1 MIKNVVVISIMFLIG
16 FREEI
21 SVFII
26 ILRLGVLFIILKKNI
41 GKKEKV
47 FYGNFFEL
55 FILLLRMNLI
65 NYGGVDIEF
74 LCIYLLIYKFIVV
87 RLIV

>member
-26 ILRLGVLFIILKKNI
+26 ILRLGVLFIILKKI
-41 GKKEKV
+41 LEKKKR
-47 FYGNFFEL
+47 FFMGIFLNYL
-55 FILLLRMNLI
+55 FC
-65 NYGGVDIEF
+65 Y
-74 LCIYLLIYKFIVV
+74 
-87 RLIV
+87 

>member
-26 ILRLGVLFIILKKNI
+26 ILRLGVLFIILKKI
-41 GKKEKV
+41 LGKKR
-47 FYGNFFEL
+47 FFMGIFLNYL
-55 FILLLRMNLI
+55 FC
-65 NYGGVDIEF
+65 Y
-74 LCIYLLIYKFIVV
+74 
-87 RLIV
+87 